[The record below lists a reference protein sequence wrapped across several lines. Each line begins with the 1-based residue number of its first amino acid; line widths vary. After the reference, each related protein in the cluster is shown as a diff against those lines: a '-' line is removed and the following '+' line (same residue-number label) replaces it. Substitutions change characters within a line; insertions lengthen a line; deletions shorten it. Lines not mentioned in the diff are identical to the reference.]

1 MPRDCHSQ
9 YLLNKVRSGCFHTRT
24 SHEAFAISAT
34 DESNFLVRPQ
44 KKKHNNNNNNKIG
57 QVSF

>member
-9 YLLNKVRSGCFHTRT
+9 YLNKVRSGCFHTRT

-44 KKKHNNNNNNKIG
+44 KKKKIG